1 MSVQQLPFS
10 EPFYTMKFIDGESRY
25 EIDDIS
31 IVINLGESDIRVKG
45 SPLGYLK
52 STIVK
57 NVTLTDVRRA
67 IVVEGYAS
75 RMPAGELFAATQK
88 QWPLMYETTGLERF
102 KGTGNKVAIVAGTLL
117 GAILG
122 SEVGRSLDKADQAH
136 ASRTTQSSLESAPT
150 GKPSRWVNPDS
161 GHSGSVTPTRTF
173 KSSSGEDCRE
183 FEQTVTIDGR
193 TEVAYGTACRQPDG
207 TWKIVDA

>member
-1 MSVQQLPFS
+1 MVVVALALAAC
-10 EPFYTMKFIDGESRY
+10 EST
-25 EIDDIS
+25 
-31 IVINLGESDIRVKG
+31 GG
-45 SPLGYLK
+45 
-52 STIVK
+52 
-57 NVTLTDVRRA
+57 
-67 IVVEGYAS
+67 
-75 RMPAGELFAATQK
+75 QK
-88 QWPLMYETTGLERF
+88 QTAGTVLGGIGGGLAGATIG

-173 KSSSGEDCRE
+173 KSSNGEDCRE